1 MTRDID
7 DGWKTLHTSEPS
19 DGEIDEVQKV
29 AEKALEEPGSIA
41 SKRLLGQIFERELDE
56 LHTPEGSSYF
66 SEKHEDR
73 AEEERKRREERYLM
87 AEVVGAAKHA
97 LAPWGMR
104 VETGHAESALGVVRD
119 GEYVLRATDREGRVF
134 DIQYGLGLA
143 EKLVAEGGKRNLVE
157 RMGQAV
163 AQSVLEERKKYLD
176 RMH

>member
-1 MTRDID
+1 MTRDLD
-7 DGWKTLHTSEPS
+7 DGWKTLHTNEPPAA
-19 DGEIDEVQKV
+19 EIDEIQKV
-29 AEKALEEPGSIA
+29 AESALADASSIS

-56 LHTPEGSSYF
+56 IHTPEGSSYF

-73 AEEERKRREERYLM
+73 AEEERKQREERYLM
-87 AEVVGAAKHA
+87 AEVVGACKRA
-97 LAPWGMR
+97 LAAWGMK

-119 GEYVLRATDREGRVF
+119 GEYVLRATDNEGRVF

-143 EKLVAEGGKRNLVE
+143 EKLMAEGGRRNLAE

-163 AQSVLEERKKYLD
+163 AQDVLAERKKYLD